1 MKKGLRRTGMTLIV
15 LVIFLPLLFLLLDRL
30 WPLPIKQIEMA
41 RTVVAEDSTPLWRFA
56 DREGIWRYPVK
67 LDEVSPEFIEAL
79 LTYEDR
85 HFYQHPGVNPFSL
98 LRALWQDVSSGRIV
112 SGEVRFLCRLLG

>member
-79 LTYEDR
+79 LTYEIAI
-85 HFYQHPGVNPFSL
+85 FINI
-98 LRALWQDVSSGRIV
+98 RALTLFR
-112 SGEVRFLCRLLG
+112 C